1 MEKKEKKNFRINDS
15 ISNVLEYL
23 DEKKKKVE
31 SFLQISSII
40 NTNNFI
46 NIF

>member
-1 MEKKEKKNFRINDS
+1 MEKREKKNFRINDS

-23 DEKKKKVE
+23 DEKKNLK

>member
-1 MEKKEKKNFRINDS
+1 MEKREKKNFRINDS

-23 DEKKKKVE
+23 DEKKKVE